1 MNKQKHNSNLKRHEQ
16 AGKAADAFIKQHCLI
31 LVYKKDPNK
40 PVMDFL
46 SWKKSLAARLQIPE
60 ERGYTFALLNLS
72 APSISGTQDMA
83 FFGSC
88 ASAMVQGQN
97 LMAVVMPQFAYK
109 KGQLAMASRSV
120 EDLFINRGLPMDDK
134 WALVFDQ
141 KPNSRDNRSLMFDG
155 RLITPDVNPNDFVF
169 KSTPIMYGRTEMAK
183 MLPGCR
189 MQVIEDVSSDAVPT
203 SLESD
208 PSSSVKGAQRTA
220 QLGQDAMEKILQ
232 AATHEICMPDRSFV
246 IFYEVNMLYGDMFDA
261 FLELR
266 PGWNFPTFFVTACGS
281 ETHFD
286 WWLHN
291 KRELL
296 KSKHLAGKL
305 QIAGFSVLPEEV
317 PQDVMEKSPNP
328 PQLGKMV
335 IKLGR
340 HLCVPDELMQ
350 KWYHDPIFGS
360 RLRAFID
367 EFYEE
372 SSRASLSGLS
382 RVIVLVI

>member
-1 MNKQKHNSNLKRHEQ
+1 M
-16 AGKAADAFIKQHCLI
+16 I
-31 LVYKKDPNK
+31 
-40 PVMDFL
+40 
-46 SWKKSLAARLQIPE
+46 
-60 ERGYTFALLNLS
+60 
-72 APSISGTQDMA
+72 
-83 FFGSC
+83 
-88 ASAMVQGQN
+88 QGQN

-141 KPNSRDNRSLMFDG
+141 KPNSRDNRSLIFDG

-232 AATHEICMPDRSFV
+232 AATHEICMPDRSFMV
-246 IFYEVNMLYGDMFDA
+246 FYEVNMLFGDMFDA

-281 ETHFD
+281 EGHCD

-291 KRELL
+291 KREIL

-317 PQDVMEKSPNP
+317 PQDVMEKSPSP

-335 IKLGR
+335 IKNSR
-340 HLCVPDELMQ
+340 HLSVPDELTK
-350 KWYHDPIFGS
+350 KWYHDPTFGS
-360 RLRAFID
+360 RYRAFLD
-367 EFYEE
+367 EFFEE
-372 SSRASLSGLS
+372 SSCASLSGLS